1 MQTAHA
7 INRFVQDRKRAA
19 DRRAARGCAKRAWD
33 NRNVTTTEAPTAE
46 AHGTREAFDCAVR
59 LPEWKLHV
67 AHLQLR
73 EGRDLGNVMD
83 LAMEG
88 ARSHLRRGHP
98 DGRLDESD
106 TILAIRED
114 LIGLGVDPRAT
125 PPASELLISEFL
137 EKGRITRGTMA
148 WEFLALLTVKSEAPW
163 SVVDRDT
170 IEPPLEWRLGERGES
185 LTTTEGSRDCEGL
198 PVLAD
203 RNGVKT
209 SPWDRLAPTELD
221 GCGEP
226 VFVCYLP
233 KRLFRRVEPRA
244 HMGRAVWLTWAYRF
258 IFERT
263 CSYRAT
269 TA

>member
-1 MQTAHA
+1 MAEPPTDA
-7 INRFVQDRKRAA
+7 RS
-19 DRRAARGCAKRAWD
+19 ARGIID
-33 NRNVTTTEAPTAE
+33 DVTTTEAPTAE
-46 AHGTREAFDCAVR
+46 AQGLREAFDCTVR
-59 LPEWKLHV
+59 LPDWKLHV

-73 EGRDLGNVMD
+73 EERDLGNVMD
-83 LAMEG
+83 VAMEG

-114 LIGLGVDPRAT
+114 LRGLGVDPRAT

-170 IEPPLEWRLGERGES
+170 IEPPLEWRLGEQGES
-185 LTTTEGSRDCEGL
+185 LTTADGSRDCEGL

-203 RNGVKT
+203 RSGAKT
-209 SPWDRLAPTELD
+209 SPWDRFPPTGLD
-221 GCGEP
+221 GCREL

-263 CSYRAT
+263 CSYRTT

>member
-1 MQTAHA
+1 VTGPP
-7 INRFVQDRKRAA
+7 A
-19 DRRAARGCAKRAWD
+19 DAQNACGIID
-33 NRNVTTTEAPTAE
+33 DVVTTVAPTAD
-46 AHGTREAFDCAVR
+46 AQGTREAFTCTVR
-59 LPEWKLHV
+59 LPDWKLHV

-73 EGRDLGNVMD
+73 EERDLGNVMD
-83 LAMEG
+83 VAMEG
-88 ARSHLRRGHP
+88 ARAHLRRGHP
-98 DGRLDESD
+98 DGRLDESE

-114 LIGLGVDPRAT
+114 LRGLGVDPQVT

-137 EKGRITRGTMA
+137 ETGRITRGTMA

-170 IEPPLEWRLGERGES
+170 IEPPLEWRLGGPGEK
-185 LTTTEGSRDCEGL
+185 LTTADGSHECEGL

-203 RNGVKT
+203 QSGVKT
-209 SPWDRLAPTELD
+209 SPWDRLPPTGLE
-221 GCGEP
+221 GCREP

-233 KRLFRRVEPRA
+233 NRLFRRVEPRA

-263 CSYRAT
+263 CSYRAP
-269 TA
+269 AP